1 MSINR
6 VKSLLERLNDH
17 CAETLDA
24 AAGFA
29 SSRTHYEVSIEHLLI
44 KLLEDGGGDLARI
57 FRAFNVDSD
66 ALWQGMLQHLSRN
79 RSGNAGKP
87 SFSPF
92 MLQWFEQAWINASL
106 YYGHDHIRSGVL
118 FDALLEMT
126 DRLPGGHFSQLDG
139 ISQESLRKE
148 FKTITEG
155 SIEGVSAVKS
165 KVANESATR
174 TGKGVSETPD
184 GGALSQFTIDVTARA
199 RAGEIDP
206 VFGRDNEIRQMVDIL
221 SRRRKNN
228 PILVGEPG
236 VGKTALVEGLALRM
250 VEGKVPE
257 ELLNVRLNILDLG
270 LLQAGAGV
278 KGEFEKRLKQVID
291 EVKSSP
297 VPIILFIDEAHTLIG
312 AGGDAGGS
320 DAANLLKPALARGE
334 LRTIAA
340 TTWSEYKKYF
350 ERDAA
355 LARRFQLVKVE
366 EPDVATAITMLSG
379 LKDFYQNHHRVL
391 ITDEAIKAAV
401 ELSSRY
407 ITGRQLPDKA
417 IDLLDTAAARVRMGQ
432 ATPPA
437 KVEIAEAELAH
448 IERRLSHLSEEH
460 EQGID
465 TPAGLIEELNAEMA
479 RLQSDLVEARLQW
492 QIELALVMKLQE
504 QRPAFNTDKSDKET
518 KRQDVTP
525 EMRSNLAAARSE
537 LKANQGKSPYV
548 FSEVDAAVVASVVSD
563 WTGVPVGSMVSDLA
577 IALLEF
583 DEKLISRVV
592 GQDQGVAKIGKTL
605 RARAAGLTRSDAPLG
620 VFLLAGPSGVGKTET
635 ARAIAEYIFGGER
648 FLISINMSEYQEA
661 HTVSQLKGSP
671 PGYVGYGE
679 GGVLTEAVRQRPY
692 SVVLLDEIEKA
703 HPDVAV
709 MFFQVF
715 DRGIMRDGE
724 GREIDFTNTVIIM
737 TSNLGS
743 DHIMELWQKHM
754 AVPSDEVT
762 TPDQAEGTPAT
773 EKKAVKDKAVS
784 AAEQEVLNAIT
795 SATLPAELSI
805 DKVEVDIQPELLQ
818 FFPQALLARMQVIPF
833 LPLDRQ
839 ALKQI
844 VSLKLD
850 KVAQRLKETH
860 KMQMRCQPEVI
871 EHLAELCQRP
881 ELGARHVD
889 ALIDRQLLPN
899 VARTLLGFMVEDNVP
914 DILSLVMDENKQI
927 ACDFLDLEEGAEPA
941 IVQAGQ
947 MVANV

>member
-1 MSINR
+1 MSIKR
-6 VKSLLERLNDH
+6 IKSLLDRLNDH
-17 CAETLDA
+17 CANTLDA

-29 SSRTHYEVSIEHLLI
+29 SGRTHYEVSIEHMLI
-44 KLLEDGGGDLARI
+44 KLLEDGSGDLARI
-57 FRAFNVDSD
+57 FRAFDIDAD
-66 ALWQGMLQHLSRN
+66 ALWQGMLQHLAKN

-92 MLQWFEQAWINASL
+92 MVQWFEQAWINASL

-118 FDALLEMT
+118 FDALLEIK

-139 ISQESLRKE
+139 ISQEILRQE
-148 FKTITEG
+148 FKAITEG
-155 SIEGVSAVKS
+155 SVESITSAKS
-165 KVANESATR
+165 TAANESAGR
-174 TGKGVSETPD
+174 PGAAISATPD
-184 GGALSQFTIDVTARA
+184 GGALAQFTIDVTARA

-257 ELLNVRLNILDLG
+257 ELLNVSLNILDLG

-291 EVKSSP
+291 EVKMSP

-366 EPDVATAITMLSG
+366 EPDIATAITMLSG
-379 LKDFYQNHHRVL
+379 LKAFYQNHHRVL

-407 ITGRQLPDKA
+407 INGRQLPDKA

-437 KVEIAEAELAH
+437 VVEIAEAELAH
-448 IERRLSHLSEEH
+448 IARRLAHLEEEG
-460 EQGID
+460 EQGLT
-465 TPAGLIEELNAEMA
+465 TPDALIEELNVEMA
-479 RLQSDLVEARLQW
+479 RLQSELVEARLQW
-492 QIELALVMKLQE
+492 QIELALVQKLQE
-504 QRPAFNTDKSDKET
+504 QRPAFQEGTADKNAQRRE
-518 KRQDVTP
+518 VTP
-525 EMRSNLAAARSE
+525 EMRSNLAAARGE

-548 FSEVDAAVVASVVSD
+548 YSEVDAGVVASVVSD

-583 DEKLISRVV
+583 DDKLTGRVV
-592 GQDQGVAKIGKTL
+592 GQDQAVAKIGKTL
-605 RARAAGLTRSDAPLG
+605 RARAAGLTRSDSPLG

-635 ARAIAEYIFGGER
+635 ARAIAEYLFGGER

-703 HPDVAV
+703 HPDVAA
-709 MFFQVF
+709 MFYQVF
-715 DRGIMRDGE
+715 DRGFMRDGE
-724 GREIDFTNTVIIM
+724 GREIDFTNSVIIM
-737 TSNLGS
+737 TSNLGA
-743 DHIMELWQKHM
+743 DRIMDLWQSHM
-754 AVPSDEVT
+754 A
-762 TPDQAEGTPAT
+762 PADGDVV
-773 EKKAVKDKAVS
+773 AP
-784 AAEQEVLNAIT
+784 AAEA
-795 SATLPAELSI
+795 PAKAKKGAKAKAAEAGKTAPESVVAANEKPALSI
-805 DKVEVDIQPELLQ
+805 DKIEAEIQPELLQ

-833 LPLDRQ
+833 LPLDRE
-839 ALKQI
+839 ALKLI

-850 KVAQRLKETH
+850 KVAQRLQETH
-860 KMQMRCQPEVI
+860 KMQMRCQPAVI
-871 EHLAELCQRP
+871 EHLADLCQRP

-899 VARTLLGFMVEDNVP
+899 VARTLLGFMVDDNVP

-927 ACDFLDLEEGAEPA
+927 ACDFFDLADGAAGSEPTA
-941 IVQAGQ
+941 QSGQ
-947 MVANV
+947 VATA